1 MTKQPKYYLLFCF
14 LIPLVNMGCSGL
26 KTEAGSNPI
35 RGQIDLK
42 RVLSWLPAD
51 TETLLVANGPFWM
64 SNFRI
69 GGEDDKNRRITSDK
83 LEKQFEGLTLGLFN
97 FSLTNSLLEK
107 HLEGKK
113 VLFAL
118 EGSRHFRG
126 PAGLGEMPFEGCAL
140 AIFRDDLGDR
150 RDAFMKEA
158 TQSAV
163 RVEEIEGQKVAEFEE
178 RMERD
183 TWTILITFPQQ
194 GVVLAATDK
203 RFLREMLARIR
214 GAAGERALPDTLP
227 EWKYVSKQAQFWGL
241 RHYDKLQ
248 ANEDPTSPF
257 GGRKA
262 ANIPDDQAIGLAY
275 QSDPKKELKATLTY
289 LTGAAVA
296 LRKIEENRFPSSSEP
311 EATAGLNIQY
321 RELAPGVIQTTY
333 DLNYSQP
340 SDWFFFVLMGTMG
353 HAVYL

>member
-1 MTKQPKYYLLFCF
+1 MLKQPRYYLLFCF
-14 LIPLVNMGCSGL
+14 LTLVVTIGCSGL
-26 KTEAGSNPI
+26 KPEAGSHPI
-35 RGQIDLK
+35 REQIDLN

-69 GGEDDKNRRITSDK
+69 AGEDDKNRRTTSEE

-118 EGSRHFRG
+118 EASRHFRG

-140 AIFRDDLGDR
+140 AIFKDDLGDR

-158 TQSAV
+158 IQSAV
-163 RVEEIEGQKVAEFEE
+163 RVEEIEGQKIAEFEE
-178 RMERD
+178 RMELD
-183 TWTILITFPQQ
+183 TWTILITFPQK
-194 GVVLAATDK
+194 GVVLAATNK
-203 RFLREMLARIR
+203 QFLQEMLARMR
-214 GAAGERALPDTLP
+214 GAAGERALPETLA
-227 EWKYVSKQAQFWGL
+227 EWKYVDQQARFWGL
-241 RHYDKLQ
+241 RHYDKRQ
-248 ANEDPTSPF
+248 AKEDPTSPF
-257 GGRKA
+257 GGGKA
-262 ANIPDDQAIGLAY
+262 ANIPDDEAIGLTY
-275 QSDPKKELKATLTY
+275 QSDPNKELKATLTY
-289 LTGAAVA
+289 LSGPTVA
-296 LRKIEENRFPSSSEP
+296 LRKIEERRFPSSSEP
-311 EATAGLNIQY
+311 EATAGLNIRY

-333 DLNYSQP
+333 DLKYSQP
-340 SDWFFFVLMGTMG
+340 LQWFFFVLMGNMG